1 MKVVFLLQDTR
12 TLYGAEQATLRLV
25 AGLTAAGVAVHVLL
39 LRELR
44 LGDGGSPLADAFGRL
59 APVETIPVE
68 GRLSRKAVRRIR
80 EVMTRERADALH
92 STGYKADWH
101 AAWAA
106 GREDRFPV
114 VSTVHGWLFRWQ
126 LKERLFQSLNIRALR
141 TFSRVIVLCEFY
153 ERYLRRRGFSPLH
166 LAHIPSGVR
175 PEDIVSE
182 TEADK
187 RWADPDAVLTF
198 GMLGR
203 LSSEKNHLLLLRAAA
218 RLAREREHCP
228 QSWRILVAGEGP
240 LSRRLQ
246 RLARRLGVA
255 DRVEWAGWMASGEF
269 FRRVHVL
276 VQCSRVENQPM
287 GILEAMAW
295 KRPVLA
301 TRAGGLPELVGD
313 GQTGWLVGKRSVRQ
327 LARAMRECLVT
338 PDKARE
344 AGTRGRARLARDYPY
359 ARMIED
365 HIGLYDAECHSWRSA
380 RRPAG

>member
-25 AGLTAAGVAVHVLL
+25 AGLTAAGVGVHVLL

-44 LGDGGSPLADAFGRL
+44 LGDGRSPLADAFGRL

-68 GRLSRKAVRRIR
+68 GRLSHEAIRRIR
-80 EVMTRERADALH
+80 KVMVREQADVLH
-92 STGYKADWH
+92 STGYKADGH

-126 LKERLFQSLNIRALR
+126 LKERLFQALNIRALR
-141 TFSRVIVLCEFY
+141 TVSRVIVLCNFY
-153 ERYLRRRGFSPLH
+153 ERYLRRRGFSPLR

-175 PEDIVSE
+175 PDDIV
-182 TEADK
+182 TAAEADT
-187 RWADPDAVLTF
+187 RWVDPGAVFTF

-218 RLAREREHCP
+218 RLAREREQCP
-228 QSWRILVAGEGP
+228 QSWRILVAGEGA

-246 RLARRLGVA
+246 RQARRLGVA
-255 DRVEWAGWMASGEF
+255 DRVEWAGWMPSAEF

-301 TRAGGLPELVGD
+301 TRAGGLPELVSD
-313 GQTGWLVGKRSVRQ
+313 GETGWLVGKRSVRQ
-327 LARAMRECLVT
+327 LARAMRECLVM
-338 PDKARE
+338 PEKARE
-344 AGTRGRARLARDYPY
+344 AGARGRVRLGRDYPY

-365 HIGLYDAECHSWRSA
+365 HIGLYDAECHSWRA
-380 RRPAG
+380 ARPAG

>member
-1 MKVVFLLQDTR
+1 MKVAFLLQDTR

-25 AGLTAAGVAVHVLL
+25 AGLTAAGVTVHVLL

-44 LGDGGSPLADAFGRL
+44 LGDGHSPLADALGRL
-59 APVETIPVE
+59 APVERIPVK
-68 GRLSRKAVRRIR
+68 GRLSREAVRQIR
-80 EVMTRERADALH
+80 AVMTRERADVLH

-126 LKERLFQSLNIRALR
+126 LKERLFQALNIRALR
-141 TFSRVIVLCEFY
+141 RVSRVIVLCRFY

-175 PEDIVSE
+175 PDDIV
-182 TEADK
+182 TEAEAGK
-187 RWADPDAVLTF
+187 RWAAPDAVLTF

-203 LSSEKNHLLLLRAAA
+203 LSSEKNHRLLLRAAA
-218 RLAREREHCP
+218 RLAREREQCP
-228 QSWRILVAGEGP
+228 QSWRLLVAGEGP
-240 LSRRLQ
+240 LRRRLERQ
-246 RLARRLGVA
+246 ARRLGVA
-255 DRVEWAGWMASGEF
+255 DRVEWAGWMPSADF
-269 FRRVHVL
+269 FQRVHVL

-287 GILEAMAW
+287 SILEAMAW
-295 KRPVLA
+295 KRPVVA
-301 TRAGGLPELVGD
+301 TRAGGLPELVVD
-313 GQTGWLVGKRSVRQ
+313 GETGWLVGKRSVRQ
-327 LARAMRECLVT
+327 LTRALRECLVQ
-338 PDKARE
+338 PEKARA
-344 AGTRGRARLARDYPY
+344 AGARGRARLERDYPY

-380 RRPAG
+380 RPTE